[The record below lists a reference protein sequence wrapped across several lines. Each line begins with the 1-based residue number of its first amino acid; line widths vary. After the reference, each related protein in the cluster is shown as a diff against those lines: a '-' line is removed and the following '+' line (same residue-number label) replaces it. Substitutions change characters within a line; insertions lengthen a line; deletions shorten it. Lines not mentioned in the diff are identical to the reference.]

1 MFDFV
6 ALDFETA
13 DKYIPCSLGLAVVCN
28 SQIVEKRSWLIKPIC
43 YPYFHYYAQRIHGIY
58 KEDVKL
64 EPEFDKLW
72 SEIKPYIES
81 RILVA
86 HNASFDINVLRK
98 TLRHYKLEIPSARYY
113 CTYQIARLVWQE
125 SPKFS
130 LDYLCNEMGFEFSH
144 HKADSDAEACARL
157 LLYEAEQLGVET
169 FEQLKRKLKIRSP
182 KL

>member
-13 DKYIPCSLGLAVVCN
+13 DKYIPCSLGLAVVSN
-28 SQIVEKRSWLIKPIC
+28 SQIVEKRNWLIKPIC
-43 YPYFHYYAQRIHGIY
+43 YPYFHYYAQRIHGIH
-58 KEDVKL
+58 KDDVKF
-64 EPEFDKLW
+64 EPEFDELW
-72 SEIKPYIES
+72 NEIKPYLES
-81 RILVA
+81 QVLVA

-98 TLRHYKLEIPSARYY
+98 TLRHYKLEIPPARYY
-113 CTYQIARLVWQE
+113 CTYQIARLVWQQ

-157 LLYEAEQLGVET
+157 LLHEAECLGVET

>member
-1 MFDFV
+1 
-6 ALDFETA
+6 
-13 DKYIPCSLGLAVVCN
+13 
-28 SQIVEKRSWLIKPIC
+28 
-43 YPYFHYYAQRIHGIY
+43 
-58 KEDVKL
+58 
-64 EPEFDKLW
+64 
-72 SEIKPYIES
+72 
-81 RILVA
+81 
-86 HNASFDINVLRK
+86 
-98 TLRHYKLEIPSARYY
+98 LEIPSARYY

>member
-13 DKYIPCSLGLAVVCN
+13 DKYIPCSLGLAVVSN
-28 SQIVEKRSWLIKPIC
+28 SQIVEKRNWLIKPIC
-43 YPYFHYYAQRIHGIY
+43 YPYFHYYAQRIHGIH
-58 KEDVKL
+58 KDDVKF
-64 EPEFDKLW
+64 EPEFDELW
-72 SEIKPYIES
+72 NEIKPYLES
-81 RILVA
+81 QVLVA

-113 CTYQIARLVWQE
+113 CTYQIARLVWQQ

-130 LDYLCNEMGFEFSH
+130 LDYLCNEMGFEFAH

-157 LLYEAEQLGVET
+157 LLHEAEQLGVET
-169 FEQLKRKLKIRSP
+169 FEQLRQKLKIRSP